1 MKKYTKKNYKNLRK
15 SRKSK
20 NPKKSNKSRNSKNPK
35 KCNKSRKSKNP
46 KKSRK
51 IFYLKGGGKKEHVAK
66 LKQEID
72 VSDAAIVEIIEQL
85 KKYKS
90 TEDENKEVQ
99 AKNIERL
106 EGQLKYYT
114 GLLEEKRYV
123 YNVLKRELEEEE
135 KAKEERRMQIA
146 AAVAKAKEERDR
158 LDEISANAKVIQGSR
173 MDAARAKIESPQAAQ
188 IQQERLE
195 KVATVDEITELEED
209 IRKSEENIEE
219 GEKQLEEIKKK
230 ISHVTT
236 PPNELEDFRNLYN
249 TLEKH
254 IIGMK
259 LNHSNLLVKYNTLKK
274 KKAETDKKLQ
284 KRKAQQE
291 SSKAISNPDDE
302 AVALAEKNKAEFL
315 ALLNAEEEAG
325 KAKDDADKAKA
336 AKVKA
341 AKAKA
346 DADKA
351 KAKADKFAQ
360 EEELR
365 IASAAAKAKAK
376 ADKLAQDRQAAADAA
391 EREAAYAAAAAAAA
405 QEEEDIRN
413 ALALSLQEVSDNTQ
427 LAAQSSS
434 GHLELEENLI
444 ARAQEDFQNFLMF
457 QSKRVSQSDKNKE
470 ELAKLARQMQIEFDE
485 FIESQYKN
493 LSQYVGRDDLQE
505 NIRKMQ
511 IEFAEFLQNHIRI
524 DKVLK
529 QSSGIKAQPKKSS
542 LNPNASTFTPTLPFS
557 QIISSTNPWNPSNPN
572 NPYASYFEEIKDIS
586 DEELRQRVEESDKER
601 AEILRKNTEE
611 ANRLWTKRDGW
622 IVKKDIG

>member
-15 SRKSK
+15 SRKSR
-20 NPKKSNKSRNSKNPK
+20 KSKNSKNPK
-35 KCNKSRKSKNP
+35 KCNKSRKSKYP

-72 VSDAAIVEIIEQL
+72 VSDAAIVKIIEQL

-106 EGQLKYYT
+106 ENQLKYYR
-114 GLLEEKRYV
+114 GLLAEKKYV

-146 AAVAKAKEERDR
+146 ASVAKAKEERDR
-158 LDEISANAKVIQGSR
+158 LDEISANAKVRQDRR
-173 MDAARAKIESPQAAQ
+173 MDAARAKIESHQAAQ

-219 GEKQLEEIKKK
+219 GEKQLEEIKKT

-236 PPNELEDFRNLYN
+236 PPNELKDFRNLYN
-249 TLEKH
+249 TLEGH
-254 IIGMK
+254 IIAMK

-274 KKAETDKKLQ
+274 KKAETDEKLQ
-284 KRKAQQE
+284 KRKAQKE
-291 SSKAISNPDDE
+291 SSKAIFNPDDE
-302 AVALAEKNKAEFL
+302 AVALAKKNEAEFL

-325 KAKDDADKAKA
+325 KAKAAKAKA
-336 AKVKA
+336 DANKAKA

-376 ADKLAQDRQAAADAA
+376 ADKLAQDRQAADDAA

-444 ARAQEDFQNFLMF
+444 ARAQEDFQNFLRRI

-470 ELAKLARQMQIEFDE
+470 ELARQMQSHFDE
-485 FIESQYKN
+485 FIQSQYKH
-493 LSQYVGRDDLQE
+493 LSQYVGRDDLEE

-511 IEFAEFLQNHIRI
+511 IEFAEFLQNHIGI

-542 LNPNASTFTPTLPFS
+542 LNPSGSTFTQKTVPFS
-557 QIISSTNPWNPSNPN
+557 QIISYRNPQSPSDPN
-572 NPYASYFEEIKDIS
+572 NPYASYFIGMEDIS

-601 AEILRKNTEE
+601 AEILRKNIEE

-622 IVKKDIG
+622 IVKKETG